1 MSGICR
7 LFGVSRQSYYKHDDG
22 LLLRRL
28 AREEF
33 VVQFVEEVRQLDPG
47 IGGKKLWLM
56 YHQRFGDEYAV
67 GRDCFYDILD
77 THGLKVRRR
86 MRKPRTTDSTHG
98 LPTFPNL
105 VKNYIPEAKNR
116 LWVSDI
122 TYIPIYP
129 NPDNMEEYS
138 FCYLSLLQDAYTKE
152 VIGYS
157 VGDTLEA
164 KYPLEALRM
173 GLKHLSGDNEG
184 LIHHSDRGCQ
194 YASYAYVGML
204 NRNGISVSMTESGDP
219 KENAMAERI
228 NSTIKNELLKGM
240 FFTSI
245 AEVRRA
251 VKLAIEFYNNHRPHM
266 SINMM
271 TPKQAADCKG
281 EIKKMWNS
289 KREQAIKQAR
299 I

>member
-1 MSGICR
+1 
-7 LFGVSRQSYYKHDDG
+7 
-22 LLLRRL
+22 
-28 AREEF
+28 
-33 VVQFVEEVRQLDPG
+33 
-47 IGGKKLWLM
+47 
-56 YHQRFGDEYAV
+56 
-67 GRDCFYDILD
+67 
-77 THGLKVRRR
+77 
-86 MRKPRTTDSTHG
+86 
-98 LPTFPNL
+98 
-105 VKNYIPEAKNR
+105 
-116 LWVSDI
+116 
-122 TYIPIYP
+122 
-129 NPDNMEEYS
+129 
-138 FCYLSLLQDAYTKE
+138 
-152 VIGYS
+152 
-157 VGDTLEA
+157 
-164 KYPLEALRM
+164 M
-173 GLKHLSGDNEG
+173 GLKHLSDNVQG

-194 YASYAYVGML
+194 YASYAYVGIL
-204 NRNGISVSMTESGDP
+204 SKNGIAVSMTESGDP

-240 FFTSI
+240 VFTSI

>member
-1 MSGICR
+1 M
-7 LFGVSRQSYYKHDDG
+7 
-22 LLLRRL
+22 
-28 AREEF
+28 
-33 VVQFVEEVRQLDPG
+33 QFVEEVRQLDPG

-56 YHQRFGDEYAV
+56 YHRCFGDQYAV
-67 GRDCFYDILD
+67 GRDCFYGILD

-86 MRKPRTTDSTHG
+86 MHKPRTTDSTHG

-105 VKNYIPEAKNR
+105 VKDYIPDAKNR

-129 NPDNMEEYS
+129 NPNNMEEYS

-152 VIGYS
+152 IIGYS
-157 VGDTLEA
+157 VGETLEA

-173 GLKHLSGDNEG
+173 GLKHLPEG
-184 LIHHSDRGCQ
+184 TESLIHHSDRGCQ

-204 NRNGISVSMTESGDP
+204 SKNGISVSMTESGDP

-240 FFTSI
+240 TFTSI
-245 AEVRRA
+245 AEVKKA
-251 VKLAIEFYNNHRPHM
+251 VRMAVDFYNNQRPHM

-271 TPKQAADCKG
+271 TPKQAAECEG
-281 EIKKMWNS
+281 EIKKVWNS
-289 KREQAIKQAR
+289 RREQAIKQAR